1 MLFCFAF
8 LLFPRPYRQPTKNK
22 SRHKCN
28 CARSTLDTRFP
39 VHSGLRPGSARSSPG
54 MYAIFSHDR
63 LDTGQRWR
71 TSRNRTFPPDLQAIK
86 RQQAGA
92 GMSAP
97 VPPAKYEKTNYRSFI
112 SSTKMKASKPLFS
125 GILYS
130 GDKVTLTY
138 LAFTGENLS
147 AWVLM
152 PLPYWSSVI
161 SG

>member
-1 MLFCFAF
+1 MAF
-8 LLFPRPYRQPTKNK
+8 REDCRKDKRRILDKATDEV
-22 SRHKCN
+22 
-28 CARSTLDTRFP
+28 TLEADISCPDYIFHNACCI
-39 VHSGLRPGSARSSPG
+39 VQDSARWQRQK
-54 MYAIFSHDR
+54 DR
-63 LDTGQRWR
+63 
-71 TSRNRTFPPDLQAIK
+71 IK

-92 GMSAP
+92 GMPAP

-147 AWVLM
+147 AWALM